1 MLVIFC
7 LKGGRVLPGDGTK
20 NLKPLNQRSKEEQ
33 RKIQSKGGKASGVAR
48 RKKAELKK
56 ALNIVLTS
64 KVHQSGLAS
73 LLEDMGFE
81 NSYEMAIVFSM
92 ANKATQGDVRAAEWI
107 TKTLDNEKDDLDRKE
122 QRERIKSLKLD
133 NKERTEANNLTDTP
147 IHIVDGWASEVEGAT
162 DDL

>member
-1 MLVIFC
+1 MIFC
-7 LKGGRVLPGDGTK
+7 LKGGQNLPRDGTK
-20 NLKPLNQRSKEEQ
+20 NLKPMSQRSKDEA
-33 RKIQSKGGKASGVAR
+33 RVLGSKGGKASGVAR

-56 ALNIVLTS
+56 ALNVVLTS
-64 KVHQSGLAS
+64 QVHQPKLAM
-73 LLEDMGFE
+73 LLEEMGFE

-107 TKTLDNEKDDLDRKE
+107 SKLMDNEKDDLDRKE

-133 NKERTEANNLTDTP
+133 NKERTENNKITDAP
-147 IHIVDGWASEVEGAT
+147 INIIDEWAGELEGAT